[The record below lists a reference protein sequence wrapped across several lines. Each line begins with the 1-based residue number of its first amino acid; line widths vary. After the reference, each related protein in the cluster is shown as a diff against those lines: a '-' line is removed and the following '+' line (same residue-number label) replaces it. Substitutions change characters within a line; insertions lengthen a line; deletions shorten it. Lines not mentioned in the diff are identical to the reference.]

1 MLNSEKM
8 IASIEQ
14 QDLEHANKYFQ
25 KALKTDDDQ
34 TLLALGDYLE
44 SIGFFPQAKEIYLA
58 LKEEYPEVYL
68 NLAQIAADDNQI
80 EEAFLYLDHISPE
93 SDDYVNALLV
103 MADLYDLEGLTDVA
117 REKLLEARKISQDP
131 LIIFGLAETEMSL
144 NHFKEAIDLYASLDN
159 RDILAIT
166 GVSTYQR
173 IGRITGKPGV
183 VIATSGPGISN
194 LATGLVTA
202 TAEGDPVLAIGGQVK
217 RSDLLKRSHQ
227 SMNNVA
233 MLEPITKYS
242 AEVQDANTLSET
254 IANAY
259 RRAKSGKPGASFIS
273 IPQDVTDSPVSV
285 KAIKPLTA
293 PKLGSA
299 SVEDI
304 NYLAQ
309 AIRNAV
315 LPVLLLGNGASDEK
329 VTASIRKLLES
340 VKLPVVETFQ
350 GAGIVSRE
358 LEEETFFG
366 RVGLFRNQP
375 GDMLLKKSDLVIAI
389 GYDPIEYEAR
399 NWNAEISAR
408 VIVIDVAQAEIDT
421 YFQPERELI
430 GNIADTIDL
439 LLPAVNG
446 YALPQGSVEYL
457 QNLKKNL
464 DGDIK
469 FDRQSKEGLVH
480 PLDVIDILQ
489 DQAKDDMTV
498 TVDVGSHYIW
508 MARYF
513 KSYEARHL
521 LFSNGMQT
529 LGVALPW
536 AISAAL
542 VRPNKTVLSV
552 SGDGGFLFS
561 AQELEVAVR
570 LKLPIVHMIWND
582 GRYNMVEFQEEM
594 KYGRSAGV
602 QLGDVDFV
610 KYAEAFGA
618 KGYRVDSKESF
629 KETLEQAIKESANG
643 PVLIDIPID
652 YKDNGRLGETI
663 LPDEFY

>member
-1 MLNSEKM
+1 M
-8 IASIEQ
+8 
-14 QDLEHANKYFQ
+14 
-25 KALKTDDDQ
+25 T
-34 TLLALGDYLE
+34 E
-44 SIGFFPQAKEIYLA
+44 SH
-58 LKEEYPEVYL
+58 
-68 NLAQIAADDNQI
+68 NQ
-80 EEAFLYLDHISPE
+80 YG
-93 SDDYVNALLV
+93 
-103 MADLYDLEGLTDVA
+103 ADLIVDSLINHDVKYVFGIPGAKIDRVFDTLEDKGPELIVA
-117 REKLLEARKISQDP
+117 RHEQNATFMAQ
-131 LIIFGLAETEMSL
+131 A
-144 NHFKEAIDLYASLDN
+144 
-159 RDILAIT
+159 
-166 GVSTYQR
+166 V
-173 IGRITGKPGV
+173 GRITGEPGV

-202 TAEGDPVLAIGGQVK
+202 TDEGDAVLAIGGQVK
-217 RSDLLKRSHQ
+217 RGDLLKRAHQ

-242 AEVQDANTLSET
+242 AEVHDPNTLSET
-254 IANAY
+254 VANAY
-259 RRAKSGKPGASFIS
+259 RLAKSGKPGASFIS

-285 KAIKPLTA
+285 KAIKPLSA

-299 SVEDI
+299 SVLDI

-309 AIRNAV
+309 AINNAV
-315 LPVLLLGNGASDEK
+315 LPVLLLGNGASSEG
-329 VTASIRKLLES
+329 VTAAVRRLLDA

-358 LEEETFFG
+358 LEDETFFG

-375 GDMLLKKSDLVIAI
+375 GDMLLKRADLVIAI

-408 VIVIDVAQAEIDT
+408 IIVIDVEQAEIDT

-430 GNIADTIDL
+430 GDMAHTLDL
-439 LLPAVNG
+439 LLPAIKG
-446 YALPQGSVEYL
+446 YELPEGSKEYL
-457 QNLKKNL
+457 KGLRNNIENVS
-464 DGDIK
+464 DVK
-469 FDRQSKEGLVH
+469 FDRDSAHGLVH
-480 PLDVIDILQ
+480 PLDLIDVLQ
-489 DQAKDDMTV
+489 DNTTDDMTV

-542 VRPNKTVLSV
+542 LRPNTKVISV

-561 AQELEVAVR
+561 AQELETAVR
-570 LKLPIVHMIWND
+570 LHLPIVHIIWND
-582 GRYNMVEFQEEM
+582 GKYNMVEFQEEM
-594 KYGRSAGV
+594 KYGRSSGV
-602 QLGDVDFV
+602 DFGPVDFV
-610 KYAEAFGA
+610 KYAESFGA
-618 KGYRVDSKESF
+618 KGYRVDSKDSF
-629 KETLEQAIKESANG
+629 EETLKQALIDAENG
-643 PVLIDIPID
+643 LVLIDVPID
-652 YKDNGRLGETI
+652 YKDNVTLGETI

>member
-1 MLNSEKM
+1 MTDSEK
-8 IASIEQ
+8 
-14 QDLEHANKYFQ
+14 
-25 KALKTDDDQ
+25 
-34 TLLALGDYLE
+34 
-44 SIGFFPQAKEIYLA
+44 
-58 LKEEYPEVYL
+58 
-68 NLAQIAADDNQI
+68 
-80 EEAFLYLDHISPE
+80 LYG
-93 SDDYVNALLV
+93 
-103 MADLYDLEGLTDVA
+103 ADLVVDSLINHDVKYVFGIPGAKIDRVFDTLEDKGP
-117 REKLLEARKISQDP
+117 Q
-131 LIIFGLAETEMSL
+131 LI
-144 NHFKEAIDLYASLDN
+144 
-159 RDILAIT
+159 
-166 GVSTYQR
+166 VSRHEQNATFMAQG

-489 DQAKDDMTV
+489 NQAKDDMTV

>member
-1 MLNSEKM
+1 M
-8 IASIEQ
+8 
-14 QDLEHANKYFQ
+14 
-25 KALKTDDDQ
+25 T
-34 TLLALGDYLE
+34 E
-44 SIGFFPQAKEIYLA
+44 SH
-58 LKEEYPEVYL
+58 
-68 NLAQIAADDNQI
+68 NQ
-80 EEAFLYLDHISPE
+80 YG
-93 SDDYVNALLV
+93 
-103 MADLYDLEGLTDVA
+103 ADLIVDSLINHDVKYVFGIPGAKIDRVFDTLEDKGPELIVA
-117 REKLLEARKISQDP
+117 RHEQNATFMAQ
-131 LIIFGLAETEMSL
+131 A
-144 NHFKEAIDLYASLDN
+144 
-159 RDILAIT
+159 
-166 GVSTYQR
+166 V
-173 IGRITGKPGV
+173 GRITGEPGV

-202 TAEGDPVLAIGGQVK
+202 TDEGDAVLAIGGQVK
-217 RSDLLKRSHQ
+217 RGDLLKRAHQ

-242 AEVQDANTLSET
+242 AEVHDPNTLSET
-254 IANAY
+254 VANAY
-259 RRAKSGKPGASFIS
+259 RLAKSGKPGASFIS

-285 KAIKPLTA
+285 KAIKPLSA

-299 SVEDI
+299 SVLDI

-309 AIRNAV
+309 AINNAV
-315 LPVLLLGNGASDEK
+315 LPVLLLGNGASSEG
-329 VTASIRKLLES
+329 VTAAVRRLLDA

-358 LEEETFFG
+358 LEDETFFG

-375 GDMLLKKSDLVIAI
+375 GDMLLKRADLVIAI

-408 VIVIDVAQAEIDT
+408 IIVIDVEQAEIDT

-430 GNIADTIDL
+430 GDMAHTLDL
-439 LLPAVNG
+439 LLPAIKG
-446 YALPQGSVEYL
+446 YELPEGSKEYL
-457 QNLKKNL
+457 KGLRNNIENVS
-464 DGDIK
+464 DVK
-469 FDRQSKEGLVH
+469 FDRDSAHGLVH
-480 PLDVIDILQ
+480 PLDLIDVLQ
-489 DQAKDDMTV
+489 ENTTDDMTV

-542 VRPNKTVLSV
+542 LRPNTKVISV

-561 AQELEVAVR
+561 AQELETAVR
-570 LKLPIVHMIWND
+570 LHLPIVHIIWND
-582 GRYNMVEFQEEM
+582 GKYNMVEFQEEM
-594 KYGRSAGV
+594 KYGRSSGV
-602 QLGDVDFV
+602 DFGPVDFV
-610 KYAEAFGA
+610 KYAESFGA
-618 KGYRVDSKESF
+618 KGYRVDSKNSF
-629 KETLEQAIKESANG
+629 EETLKQALIDAENG
-643 PVLIDIPID
+643 PVLIDVPID
-652 YKDNGRLGETI
+652 YKDNVTLGETI

>member
-1 MLNSEKM
+1 M
-8 IASIEQ
+8 
-14 QDLEHANKYFQ
+14 
-25 KALKTDDDQ
+25 T
-34 TLLALGDYLE
+34 E
-44 SIGFFPQAKEIYLA
+44 SH
-58 LKEEYPEVYL
+58 
-68 NLAQIAADDNQI
+68 NQ
-80 EEAFLYLDHISPE
+80 YG
-93 SDDYVNALLV
+93 
-103 MADLYDLEGLTDVA
+103 ADLIVDSLINHDVKYVFGIPGAKIDRVFDTLEDKGPELIVA
-117 REKLLEARKISQDP
+117 RHEQNATFMAQ
-131 LIIFGLAETEMSL
+131 A
-144 NHFKEAIDLYASLDN
+144 
-159 RDILAIT
+159 
-166 GVSTYQR
+166 V
-173 IGRITGKPGV
+173 GRITGEPGV

-202 TAEGDPVLAIGGQVK
+202 TDEGDAVLAIGGQVK
-217 RSDLLKRSHQ
+217 RGDLLKRAHQ

-242 AEVQDANTLSET
+242 AEVHDPNTLSET
-254 IANAY
+254 VANAY
-259 RRAKSGKPGASFIS
+259 RLAKSGKPGASFIS

-285 KAIKPLTA
+285 KAIKPLSA

-299 SVEDI
+299 SVLDI

-309 AIRNAV
+309 AINNAV
-315 LPVLLLGNGASDEK
+315 LPVLLLGNGASSEG
-329 VTASIRKLLES
+329 VTAAVRRFLDA

-358 LEEETFFG
+358 LEDETFFG

-375 GDMLLKKSDLVIAI
+375 GDMLLKRADLVIAI

-408 VIVIDVAQAEIDT
+408 IIVIDVEQAEIDT

-430 GNIADTIDL
+430 GDMAHTLYL
-439 LLPAVNG
+439 LLPAIKG
-446 YALPQGSVEYL
+446 YELPEGSKEYL
-457 QNLKKNL
+457 KGLRNNIENVS
-464 DGDIK
+464 DVK
-469 FDRQSKEGLVH
+469 FDRDSAHGLVH
-480 PLDVIDILQ
+480 PLDLIDVLQ
-489 DQAKDDMTV
+489 ENTTDDMTV

-542 VRPNKTVLSV
+542 LRPNTKVISV

-561 AQELEVAVR
+561 AQELETAVR
-570 LKLPIVHMIWND
+570 LHLPIVHIIWND
-582 GRYNMVEFQEEM
+582 GKYNMVEFQEEM
-594 KYGRSAGV
+594 KYGRSSGV
-602 QLGDVDFV
+602 DFGPVDFV
-610 KYAEAFGA
+610 KYAESFGA
-618 KGYRVDSKESF
+618 KGYRVDSKDSF
-629 KETLEQAIKESANG
+629 EETLKQALIDAENG
-643 PVLIDIPID
+643 PVLIDVPID
-652 YKDNGRLGETI
+652 YKDNVTLGETI

>member
-1 MLNSEKM
+1 M
-8 IASIEQ
+8 
-14 QDLEHANKYFQ
+14 
-25 KALKTDDDQ
+25 TD
-34 TLLALGDYLE
+34 
-44 SIGFFPQAKEIYLA
+44 SKKIYG
-58 LKEEYPEVYL
+58 
-68 NLAQIAADDNQI
+68 
-80 EEAFLYLDHISPE
+80 
-93 SDDYVNALLV
+93 
-103 MADLYDLEGLTDVA
+103 ADLVVDSLINHDVKYVFGIPGAKIDRVFDTLEDKGP
-117 REKLLEARKISQDP
+117 Q
-131 LIIFGLAETEMSL
+131 LI
-144 NHFKEAIDLYASLDN
+144 
-159 RDILAIT
+159 
-166 GVSTYQR
+166 VSRHEQNATFMAQG

-408 VIVIDVAQAEIDT
+408 IIVIDVAQAEIDT

-489 DQAKDDMTV
+489 DQTKDDMTV

-629 KETLEQAIKESANG
+629 KESFKETLEQAIKESANG